1 MSETRVR
8 LLIRQHQDEKN
19 SRKAHPWQMRCRT
32 HVAPKYN
39 PPGPS
44 SADTL
49 AGADRIMAADSIGTM
64 ERRPAWVT
72 DLEKAYDHE
81 DILSLDRSKS
91 NFDGQSLANV
101 LFTANFLER
110 RQHILDILKIEP
122 VFEKSRNH
130 YLGPV
135 EKLQV
140 AIQRGNRLR
149 QLRAQYAWS
158 DDDYQIAADLIG
170 EPDPYGL
177 HASLFLLTLR
187 SQGSPEQHEQ
197 FLEKAEQWEY
207 IGCYAQT
214 ELGHGSNVR
223 GLETTATWNGDD
235 STFIIHSPTLTAS
248 KWWIGSLGK
257 AATHAIVMAQLV
269 IKEKTF
275 GPHLFIVQ
283 VRDLDSHQTV
293 PNVHIG
299 DVGPKLGYNTMDT
312 AYMLFN
318 RLKVP
323 HGAMLSRFSYI
334 EPQTGDYQRKGSPT
348 SAYATMTHVRSVI
361 VQRAGAALAR
371 GVTIATRYFA
381 IRRQFSDQDNP
392 IKPELQVLDYST
404 VQMRLLPLIAT
415 MFALHITGGAMIAAH
430 DSKHSVEASN
440 RLADL
445 HATSCGLKALAT
457 TLTADGLETCRRA
470 CGGQGYSSFSGI
482 GTWWADYVPAVTW
495 EGDNYIVGQQV
506 GRHLLKTA
514 RSVVKGGHVSNDS
527 ADILVD
533 FSSRREHYIP
543 VSVADD
549 SLEAIVQAFALC
561 AAYLTFAALKRID
574 EEKCAWNSML
584 VDIWRLNNAY
594 SEYLVVKNFHTWLNG
609 LAEHSDVDV
618 VTKAVLQGL
627 FRLFALS
634 SLEARAIDFLSSR
647 VVEFA
652 QIEKVRNQGIP
663 TLLAQIRPHAL
674 KLVDA
679 WMFDDWQLD
688 SSLGRQDGRVYEE
701 LFRRASTDNPRN
713 EVNFKPRL
721 A

>member
-1 MSETRVR
+1 
-8 LLIRQHQDEKN
+8 
-19 SRKAHPWQMRCRT
+19 
-32 HVAPKYN
+32 
-39 PPGPS
+39 
-44 SADTL
+44 
-49 AGADRIMAADSIGTM
+49 MAADAVGTT
-64 ERRPAWVT
+64 EQDCRVSRRPAWVT
-72 DLEKAYDHE
+72 DLERAYSHKDRLTLE
-81 DILSLDRSKS
+81 SDRSD
-91 NFDGQSLANV
+91 FDAQSLASI
-101 LFTANFLER
+101 LFTAKYLER
-110 RQHILDILKIEP
+110 RQHILGILKKEP

-187 SQGSPEQHEQ
+187 SQGSHEQHKQ

-223 GLETTATWNGDD
+223 GLETTATWHGED

-269 IKEKTF
+269 IKEKTY
-275 GPHLFIVQ
+275 GPHLFMIQ
-283 VRDLDSHQTV
+283 VRDLDSHQTL
-293 PNVHIG
+293 PNIHIG

-323 HGAMLSRFSYI
+323 HGAMLSRFSSV

-361 VQRAGAALAR
+361 VQRAGASLAR
-371 GVTIATRYFA
+371 GVTIATRYCA
-381 IRRQFSDQDNP
+381 IRRQFSDQDNRT
-392 IKPELQVLDYST
+392 KPELQVLDYST

-430 DSKHSVEASN
+430 DSKSSAEASN

-457 TLTADGLETCRRA
+457 TLTADGLEICRRA

-482 GTWWADYVPAVTW
+482 GSWWADYVPAVTW
-495 EGDNYIVGQQV
+495 EGDNYIVNQQV

-514 RSVVKGGHVSNDS
+514 RSVVNGDYVSNDS

-533 FSSRREHYIP
+533 FFSRREHYVP
-543 VSVADD
+543 VNVADD
-549 SLEAIVQAFALC
+549 PLEAIVEAFAHC

-574 EEKCAWNSML
+574 EEKCAWNSIL
-584 VDIWRLNNAY
+584 VDLWRLSNAY

-609 LAEHSDVDV
+609 LAGHSDIDA
-618 VTKAVLQGL
+618 VTKAVLQDL
-627 FRLFALS
+627 SKLFALS
-634 SLEARAIDFLSSR
+634 TLEARAIDFLSAGS
-647 VVEFA
+647 VEFT
-652 QIEKVRNQGIP
+652 QIEKVRNKAIP
-663 TLLAQIRPHAL
+663 NLLAQIRPHAL

-679 WMFDDWQLD
+679 WMFDDWQLN
-688 SSLGRQDGRVYEE
+688 SSLGKQDGRVYED